1 QAQVQESVLMPWLM
15 RPSVPL
21 ALAGLDVSL
30 LHHLVLPALLRDGMP
45 ASIRYTPQ
53 PAEAAAL
60 VEQGEGDCLFLVRPI
75 PLEQVVALA
84 AQGFTLPHKTTY
96 FYPKVP
102 SGLVINPFDPVSA
115 SVR

>member
-1 QAQVQESVLMPWLM
+1 MSWLM

-30 LHHLVLPALLRDGMP
+30 LHHLVLPALLRDGTP

-60 VEQGEGDCLFLVRPI
+60 VEQGEGDCVFLVRPI

-102 SGLVINPFDPVSA
+102 SGLVINPLDPVSA